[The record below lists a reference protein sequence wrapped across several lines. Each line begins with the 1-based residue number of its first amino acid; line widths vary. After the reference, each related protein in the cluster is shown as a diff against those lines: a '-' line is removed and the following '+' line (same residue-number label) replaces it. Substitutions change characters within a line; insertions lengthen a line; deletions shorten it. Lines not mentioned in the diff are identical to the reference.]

1 MYRLR
6 QLYYL
11 NNNSKENEEINI
23 DLINKIISEL
33 EESHK
38 DQQGGDDN
46 NDNQNNN
53 DDSKNNDNNENLRLF
68 KENANLK
75 SEVDVF
81 FFKKKII

>member
-81 FFKKKII
+81 FF